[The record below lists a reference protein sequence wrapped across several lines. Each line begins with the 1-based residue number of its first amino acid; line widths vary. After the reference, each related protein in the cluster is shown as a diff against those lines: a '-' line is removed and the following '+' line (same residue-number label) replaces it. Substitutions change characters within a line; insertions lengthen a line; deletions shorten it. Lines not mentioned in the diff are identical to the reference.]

1 MLRYNAVPKK
11 SVLQERLEII
21 KKFMIVVMM
30 AVMAVLALWGCG
42 GSGGTARPDLGGG
55 TSGLN
60 LPGYPNTAGI
70 DIRDTWKP
78 TEPIKS
84 YFDLQ
89 EGGRSPRI
97 AGFDASRYSI
107 LGSKG
112 GITYGQRIS
121 GPTDTI
127 DIDFTG
133 YFDRL
138 PGHVQGALER
148 AGKSWSYRFKDVLG
162 PHVSTDEVVTGL
174 GRAPDEHNI
183 PRVVPRDVDGML
195 IDIDSDFE
203 NPEWDYVWGYS
214 SAGRRTTQIEGNNF
228 TVRTGWVDI
237 AAKDIDRSSD
247 WLAYI
252 ASHEMGHAIGHG
264 ATELDAGPDAHP
276 RYREDTIA
284 RYVDYDRG
292 VWTGPALTAANG
304 GRQVAFQL
312 LENGELD
319 FGHLGACEMIM
330 SYCGADIEIPHE
342 MDFAFM
348 KDIGYTVEDSY
359 PDEPEFYSYGAWAD
373 YSAWAVWASRT
384 MTFSPDRITDR
395 IEVDAEAYGTSTE
408 ADFASVHTGT
418 LTWSG
423 SLLATDLTSFAP
435 VFGRAE
441 IVLSADTLGG
451 TTQFTHL
458 QTVRDVNGQAQL
470 LGWRKSSLE
479 YGVRVTGDGFKDAD
493 EKVVG
498 GFFGPTHEEVAGVL
512 DDGVEKILG
521 AFGGTR

>member
-1 MLRYNAVPKK
+1 MFKN
-11 SVLQERLEII
+11 
-21 KKFMIVVMM
+21 FMIVVMM

-42 GSGGTARPDLGGG
+42 GSGRTARPDLGGG
-55 TSGLN
+55 TAKPELGAETAGPD
-60 LPGYPNTAGI
+60 LPGYLNTAGI

-84 YFDLQ
+84 YFDFQ
-89 EGGRSPRI
+89 EGGRSPQI
-97 AGFDASRYSI
+97 GGFDASRYSI
-107 LGSKG
+107 LGSNG
-112 GITYGQRIS
+112 GITYGQRMS

-148 AGKSWSYRFKDVLG
+148 AGKSWSYRFKDALG

-174 GRAPDEHNI
+174 GRVPDEHNI

-214 SAGRRTTQIEGNNF
+214 SARFRHTQIEGNNF
-228 TVRTGWVDI
+228 TVRTGWLDI
-237 AAKDIDRSSD
+237 AAIDINRGSD
-247 WLAYI
+247 WLALI
-252 ASHEMGHAIGHG
+252 ASHEMGHAIGHV
-264 ATELDAGPDAHP
+264 ATDLNFGPDADP
-276 RYREDTIA
+276 RYRGDTIA

-304 GRQVAFQL
+304 GRQVAFQRL
-312 LENGELD
+312 DEYGLPSPEGELD

-330 SYCGADIEIPHE
+330 SYCGDVIVIPHE

-395 IEVDAEAYGTSTE
+395 IEVDAEVYGTSTE

-458 QTVRDVNGQAQL
+458 QTVRDVNGRAQL

-479 YGVRVTGDGFKDAD
+479 YGVRVTRDGFKDAD